1 MKIWKLVAGILS
13 ILLFFMVAFQSCA
26 AGMVNT
32 LEENGGSSGSVGIL
46 VAILLLSGGIVSIAT
61 SKSERKGG
69 NIALIVLFGI
79 AALTGFAGHG
89 NYTDLIIWSFWC
101 LINAIVA
108 IIDIVKN
115 K

>member
-1 MKIWKLVAGILS
+1 
-13 ILLFFMVAFQSCA
+13 
-26 AGMVNT
+26 
-32 LEENGGSSGSVGIL
+32 
-46 VAILLLSGGIVSIAT
+46 
-61 SKSERKGG
+61 
-69 NIALIVLFGI
+69 LIFLFGI